1 MGILNSVAAM
11 IDRYGNSVT
20 VQNGGLSVKTR
31 AFVEP
36 LRYKNKI
43 YIGGRYHPLGGYN
56 NEKYLYI
63 GKPSVALSED
73 ETSVE
78 CAGEK
83 YIIKRA
89 ELYRVSDT
97 ALYAWAIMARCSERM
112 EDEYDSDKS
121 TFGYDY

>member
-1 MGILNSVAAM
+1 MALLSSVGAM
-11 IDRYGNSVT
+11 IDRYGNSVN
-20 VQNGGLSVKTR
+20 VINGGINVKTR
-31 AFVEP
+31 AFVQP

-63 GKPSVALSED
+63 GKPSVGLNED
-73 ETSVE
+73 VTIVE
-78 CAGEK
+78 CAGER
-83 YIIKRA
+83 YVVKRA
-89 ELYRVSDT
+89 ELYRVSDS
-97 ALYAWAIMARCSERM
+97 AVYAWAILARSNGRM